1 MGIKDTMRGG
11 AGGTHAGTG
20 RQDFPH
26 PPKLAPSGD
35 MGTPELSTLVKTA
48 NPTPAG
54 GAAPMGTTKVFQ
66 APTSQRG
73 YSGQAAYA
81 VPNADMGGAKQ
92 VYKDYRT
99 GGNASGKN
107 AEGQT
112 MSRQNARD
120 QALSGAKGTMIQ
132 DASGKPQTDDL
143 GASY

>member
-11 AGGTHAGTG
+11 SGSTHAGTG

-35 MGTPELSTLVKTA
+35 MGTTEINTLVKTA

-81 VPNADMGGAKQ
+81 VPTESMPGIKAN
-92 VYKDYRT
+92 YKDLRRGT
-99 GGNASGKN
+99 NNSGNN
-107 AEGQT
+107 PENQT
-112 MSRQNARD
+112 MSRQDAR
-120 QALSGAKGTMIQ
+120 SVSMTKSKGTMIQ
-132 DASGKPQTDDL
+132 DAYGKPQTNNL
-143 GASY
+143 GVSY

>member
-1 MGIKDTMRGG
+1 MGIKDSMRGG
-11 AGGTHAGTG
+11 GNAGRG
-20 RQDFPH
+20 DNPH
-26 PPKLAPSGD
+26 TPRLAPSGD

-81 VPNADMGGAKQ
+81 VPNEDMGGAKQ

-112 MSRQNARD
+112 MSRQKARD
-120 QALSGAKGTMIQ
+120 QALSGSKGTMIQ
-132 DASGKPQTDDL
+132 DAYGKPQTNST
-143 GASY
+143 GVSY